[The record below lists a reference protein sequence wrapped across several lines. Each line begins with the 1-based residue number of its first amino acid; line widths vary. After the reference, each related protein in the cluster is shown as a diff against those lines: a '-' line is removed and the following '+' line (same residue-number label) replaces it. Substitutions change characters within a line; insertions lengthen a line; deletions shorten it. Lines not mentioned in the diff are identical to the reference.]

1 MIVFPFL
8 AVSFFMKAV
17 AVFFSFSAV
26 VLILVVLIQKGRGGG
41 LSGALG
47 GGMASGILGSKTGD
61 FLTWVTVGLV
71 SLFLILAVLMAKFYK
86 PYDMERPREAVPVEQ
101 QQQRNTELP
110 LTSGKAGN
118 VNTDVNSVVK

>member
-86 PYDMERPREAVPVEQ
+86 PYDMGRPREAVPVEQ
-101 QQQRNTELP
+101 QQQRDTESP